1 MRHLH
6 GGRKLGVGPDRRRA
20 LLRSLSLALIERET
34 IQTTRARAKELRWFA
49 DRLVTLAKQGD
60 LSGRRH
66 IVRILGSTETQHPGE
81 NRVRNAVDRIY
92 TILVPRFEGRNGGYT
107 QIFRLATRRAGDN
120 AEMCVMRYIP
130 APEEK
135 SKKSSAKDSK
145 GKALKA
151 KTEKKVEAAS
161 AKPAQREKAKSEKVE
176 DKKSAKSNK
185 KDKEE

>member
-20 LLRSLSLALIERET
+20 LLRSLTLALIERET

-49 DRLVTLAKQGD
+49 DRLVTLAKRGD

-66 IVRILGSTETQHPGE
+66 IVKILGSTQTQVPGE
-81 NRVRNAVDRIY
+81 NRIRNAVDRIY
-92 TILVPRFEGRNGGYT
+92 TVLVPRFQGRNGGYT
-107 QIFRLATRRAGDN
+107 QIFHLATRRAGDN

-130 APEEK
+130 APEDK
-135 SKKSSAKDSK
+135 TKKASGKD
-145 GKALKA
+145 KA
-151 KTEKKVEAAS
+151 KAPTKKTDKKVQAA
-161 AKPAQREKAKSEKVE
+161 AADKPARAEKAKAEKVE
-176 DKKSAKSNK
+176 DKKTAKPKK